1 MVCLTLVLAAA
12 AEEMENNGKNCEDV
26 EAAVRYISFIFLE
39 EDTIVRIS
47 GGQNE
52 QHTLLDKTAAD
63 IV

>member
-1 MVCLTLVLAAA
+1 MVCLTSVLAAA
-12 AEEMENNGKNCEDV
+12 AEELENKGKECEDI
-26 EAAVRYISFIFLE
+26 EAAVRYISFIFRE

-52 QHTLLDKTAAD
+52 QHTILDKTAAD

>member
-26 EAAVRYISFIFLE
+26 EAAVRYISFIFRE

>member
-1 MVCLTLVLAAA
+1 MVCLTSVLAAA
-12 AEEMENNGKNCEDV
+12 AEEMENKGKEYEDI
-26 EAAVRYISFIFLE
+26 EAAVRYISFIFRE

-52 QHTLLDKTAAD
+52 QHTILDKTAAD

>member
-1 MVCLTLVLAAA
+1 MVCLTSVLAAA
-12 AEEMENNGKNCEDV
+12 AEEMEDNGKNCEDV
-26 EAAVRYISFIFLE
+26 EAAVRYISFIFRE

-52 QHTLLDKTAAD
+52 QHTILDKTAAD

>member
-1 MVCLTLVLAAA
+1 MVCLTSVLAAA
-12 AEEMENNGKNCEDV
+12 AEEMEDNGKNCKDV
-26 EAAVRYISFIFLE
+26 EAAVRYISFIFRE

-52 QHTLLDKTAAD
+52 QHTILDKTDAD

>member
-1 MVCLTLVLAAA
+1 MVCRTSVLAAA
-12 AEEMENNGKNCEDV
+12 AEEMENKGKECEDI
-26 EAAVRYISFIFLE
+26 EAAVRYISFIFRE

-52 QHTLLDKTAAD
+52 QHTILDKTAAD

>member
-1 MVCLTLVLAAA
+1 MVCLTSVLAAA

-26 EAAVRYISFIFLE
+26 EAAMRYISFIFQE
-39 EDTIVRIS
+39 KDTIARIS
-47 GGQNE
+47 GRQNE

>member
-1 MVCLTLVLAAA
+1 MVCLTSVLAAA
-12 AEEMENNGKNCEDV
+12 AEEMENKGKECEDI
-26 EAAVRYISFIFLE
+26 EAAVRYISFIFRE

-52 QHTLLDKTAAD
+52 QHTILDKTAAD

>member
-1 MVCLTLVLAAA
+1 MVCLTSVLAAA

-26 EAAVRYISFIFLE
+26 EAAVRYISFIFRK

-47 GGQNE
+47 GKQNE

-63 IV
+63 II